1 MQNTNALLYTMLTWY
16 NCTFTPYLN
25 QWYGISPD
33 YILPADSTE
42 LITGN
47 AWRWENERAFELI
60 AESKT
65 MPTTDQRFRD
75 IGVEVLKEFVT
86 DMAFINMMNIP
97 TTIPTNEYYW
107 TGYPKQDNYYAV
119 PYSWWS
125 SAKEMVVNV
134 EPTGM
139 K

>member
-1 MQNTNALLYTMLTWY
+1 MLTWY
-16 NCTFTPYLN
+16 NCTFTPNYLN

-42 LITGN
+42 LITG

-75 IGVEVLKEFVT
+75 IGVEVLKNLSRT
-86 DMAFINMMNIP
+86 WP
-97 TTIPTNEYYW
+97 
-107 TGYPKQDNYYAV
+107 
-119 PYSWWS
+119 S
-125 SAKEMVVNV
+125 S
-134 EPTGM
+134 T
-139 K
+139 